1 MQVYAYL
8 VRFSVKEKKLK
19 TGKKPRY
26 RHAPRKQVIRFLLK
40 LDTLKN
46 RSVVAMIRMS
56 QLFSS
61 RQ

>member
-8 VRFSVKEKKLK
+8 VRLSVKEKSSKQAKNQDIGMPRGNKLF
-19 TGKKPRY
+19 
-26 RHAPRKQVIRFLLK
+26 VFLLK